1 MIAISMKKYPTIA
14 CCGIDC
20 GLCPRYHTDGKSK
33 CPGCGGNNF
42 YEKHPSCSILNCCV
56 KKKQIETCADCSEF
70 PCKRMKHWDRSD
82 SFVTHKNSL
91 VNLNYIRET
100 GLPIFIKQQ
109 NKRIRLLEKFLK
121 DYDDGKSKSY
131 FCIALTL
138 LPIEDIEAAIKGLN
152 SKKNEFND
160 KKSASKFL
168 KDLLQKAGN
177 RNKVNLTYRKKLG

>member
-1 MIAISMKKYPTIA
+1 
-14 CCGIDC
+14 
-20 GLCPRYHTDGKSK
+20 
-33 CPGCGGNNF
+33 
-42 YEKHPSCSILNCCV
+42 
-56 KKKQIETCADCSEF
+56 
-70 PCKRMKHWDRSD
+70 MKHWDRSD